1 MTLTDISSSPTLKHN
16 LNFFN
21 LFDFFL
27 STSNLSGLNVDVV
40 VQHQTYTPN
49 PSYFLQFLH
58 CFKKKRLNRTT
69 KTFYVINKT
78 IIDIKRHNKYF
89 SPIIV
94 TLGYRNEEEGKRRAV
109 CITTVNKSSKRRAK
123 KFPLKRPESHFGMP
137 NDNNKQLIFVQ
148 HHKTIPTQALLR
160 FVRLS

>member
-1 MTLTDISSSPTLKHN
+1 MLTLLFNIKLTL
-16 LNFFN
+16 LIPLTFFN
-21 LFDFFL
+21 
-27 STSNLSGLNVDVV
+27 SCTAS
-40 VQHQTYTPN
+40 
-49 PSYFLQFLH
+49 
-58 CFKKKRLNRTT
+58 KKRLNRTT
-69 KTFYVINKT
+69 KTFYVIYKT

-94 TLGYRNEEEGKRRAV
+94 TLGYRNEGEGKRRAV

-160 FVRLS
+160 FVRLSWQIEGNCEFTVRHNKLIFNKHLIC